1 MRRTL
6 FALAMLLAMSG
17 VEARADDTARPELI
31 AIQLAI
37 RSHDETALA
46 TFAQRGLRVTDLG
59 PSGPELVTLAAR
71 MGTPETL
78 RLLHRMGGEVD
89 REDAQGYTPLMR
101 ALEERRIDNALA
113 LKDLGARLDSVAE
126 DGMSPAALAE
136 IAGLSGFGEGPGRAA
151 APMPPDAA
159 NRLLLFA
166 SEFGDVEAV
175 DQAIAQGAAA
185 DARAANGWSAVM
197 LAALGG
203 HAAIVERLARD
214 IADPSRKAR
223 TAATEAGAMD
233 AITAALVGE
242 GGGDTGRVA
251 ATLRALQS
259 SGVQGELTDD
269 QRQRYRRI
277 ARNIG
282 YDPRFIDA
290 HFPGAD
296 PPRFLPVL
304 EYDLPFGIASDGEGW
319 REAQKVLR
327 DTGLYRGAIDGTPGE
342 ETLAALLAYVAPL
355 EKVLADRGEQ
365 AARRGTG
372 GTREEKAGPGYGE
385 TVLIIGEVNGRLPVG
400 YMRNKALDGF
410 AGAFYYAYRFP
421 GEDYVEAALI
431 QTVDVTRVRRIL
443 RVPFLDRT
451 LTVIREPDSTTLS
464 IAETGTPSG
473 PAPKEFHKLRIAQ
486 KNQPIQPS
494 AAVP

>member
-6 FALAMLLAMSG
+6 FALAMLSAMPG
-17 VEARADDTARPELI
+17 TCARADDTPRPELI

-37 RSHDETALA
+37 RGHDETALA
-46 TFAQRGLRVTDLG
+46 TFARRGLRVTDLG
-59 PSGPELVTLAAR
+59 PSGPELVALAAR

-78 RLLHRMGGEVD
+78 RLLHHMGGEID
-89 REDAQGYTPLMR
+89 REDAQGYTPIMR

-113 LKDLGARLDSVAE
+113 LKDLGARLDVVAE
-126 DGMSPAALAE
+126 DGLSPAALAKM
-136 IAGLSGFGEGPGRAA
+136 AGLSGFGEGPALAA
-151 APMPPDAA
+151 APMPPVAA
-159 NRLLLFA
+159 NRLLLLA
-166 SEFGDVEAV
+166 SEFGDIEAV
-175 DQAIAQGAAA
+175 DRAIAQGGAT

-203 HAAIVERLARD
+203 HAAVVERLARD
-214 IADPSRKAR
+214 IADPSQKAR
-223 TAATEAGAMD
+223 TAVTDAGKMD
-233 AITAALVGE
+233 AIKAALVGE

-251 ATLRALQS
+251 ATLKALQAS
-259 SGVQGELTDD
+259 VLQRELTDD
-269 QRQRYRRI
+269 ERQRYRQI

-296 PPRFLPVL
+296 PPPSLPAL
-304 EYDLPFGIASDGEGW
+304 EYDLPFSIASDREGW
-319 REAQKVLR
+319 MKAQKVLR
-327 DTGLYRGAIDGTPGE
+327 DAGLYRGAIDGAPGE

-355 EKVLADRGEQ
+355 EKLLADRGEQ

-372 GTREEKAGPGYGE
+372 QTSEENAGPGYAE
-385 TVLIIGEVNGRLPVG
+385 TLLAIGEVNGPLPAG
-400 YMRNKALDGF
+400 YMRNKALDSF

-421 GEDYVEAALI
+421 GDDYLEAALL
-431 QTVDVTRVRRIL
+431 QTIDVTRVRRML

-451 LTVIREPDSTTLS
+451 LTVTRERDSTTLS
-464 IAETGTPSG
+464 ITENGTPSG
-473 PAPKEFHKLRIAQ
+473 PPSKEFQKLRITQ

-494 AAVP
+494 AVP